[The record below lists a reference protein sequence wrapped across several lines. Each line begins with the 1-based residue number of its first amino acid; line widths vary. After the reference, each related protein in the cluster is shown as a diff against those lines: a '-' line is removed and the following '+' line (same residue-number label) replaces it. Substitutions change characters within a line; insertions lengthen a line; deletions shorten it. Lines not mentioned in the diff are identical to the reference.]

1 MPLPKWL
8 KTTPYKD
15 LHTVKKLLRYHGLS
29 TVCEEARC
37 PNQGKCF
44 AKNTATFMILG
55 DICTRDCGFCSVKT
69 GIPHSVDK
77 DEPVRVARAA
87 EALGLTYVV
96 VTSVTRDDLSDGGAA
111 HFAHT
116 IRAIKSTIKGARVEV
131 LVPDFQG
138 NTESIKV
145 VVEAQPDVFNHNVET
160 VPSLYD
166 SVRPRAQYRRSLEV
180 LKKAKIINKYQVTKS
195 GIMVGLG
202 EQFDEVLELMRDLRE
217 VGCDIFTVG
226 QYLQPRKDNLKVI
239 EYVEP
244 EIFDKYKT
252 HALQMGF
259 KSIASSPLV
268 RSSMDAEEVSHV

>member
-1 MPLPKWL
+1 
-8 KTTPYKD
+8 
-15 LHTVKKLLRYHGLS
+15 
-29 TVCEEARC
+29 
-37 PNQGKCF
+37 
-44 AKNTATFMILG
+44 
-55 DICTRDCGFCSVKT
+55 
-69 GIPHSVDK
+69 
-77 DEPVRVARAA
+77 
-87 EALGLTYVV
+87 VV